1 MNTQIRLTSQK
12 ATSIL
17 FISVFVREP
26 SIVEEKDYG
35 LLPSILDIAKE
46 NLHLRTARII
56 LRRMGGASLRDI
68 SVEEGITR
76 SEARSTEKSGLE
88 RLFSSCEEVRE
99 DAYRY
104 LYEHYHLEDE
114 FYESLP
120 DGTRILYYLKN
131 RYEPGLGSYERAMED
146 PLVSQSI
153 QQELSHFYLIETT
166 NPLSE
171 EEKPDISVLK
181 GDAEESLSPAEN
193 ESGAEPDQ
201 TESEVNYLSEED
213 NYDFDVLP
221 QYVKDAIN
229 NLWNAFQASGITE
242 ENKIL
247 EQAGL
252 LLFLKYLD
260 DAELRNTAE
269 AFSSGIAVKNLYFDA
284 AHQNCRWSS
293 FHDLEAMELLRT
305 MQSDVMPF
313 VKRDLRVDSE
323 IAYAKLLSNVHLAIT
338 DASQL
343 SRIVACIDAITVSA
357 HLSLSTVLEALIRK
371 ASYDPALMDLTSML
385 LDAGLNDTVC
395 NIYPDVDY
403 GLETIS
409 RDLSRKYPEELEK
422 VWNRMHF
429 RQEMFHTFGTDG
441 FVLRMNA
448 LSLLFQGI
456 DSPEMAAV
464 DVLDS
469 APSVQYSKVV
479 AKIPAKAVSNPNY
492 VRPSIKKMIG
502 PNLPS
507 LMYMYACHEALAEDG
522 ICILNTPHKNLSDVS
537 ASHIRLRELYV
548 KGNTVTGAIYIPS
561 LGRDLL
567 IYRKSAPSSAYN
579 VWFFKIEDLRKC
591 DLEKVASAYL
601 SRDEDVDNERAAL
614 SFMVPSSEIEAADY
628 SLDYERYSVQAET
641 ETENYDDVERLDDVL
656 RRIYNTQAGIDRHIA
671 KAKELI
677 RTLQETV

>member
-1 MNTQIRLTSQK
+1 M
-12 ATSIL
+12 
-17 FISVFVREP
+17 
-26 SIVEEKDYG
+26 EEKDYG

-56 LRRMGGASLRDI
+56 LRRMEGASLRDI

-131 RYEPGLGSYERAMED
+131 RFESGFGSYERAMED

-171 EEKPDISVLK
+171 EEIPSLSDPKSDT
-181 GDAEESLSPAEN
+181 EESPSPVEDNSA
-193 ESGAEPDQ
+193 AAPDQ

-229 NLWNAFQASGITE
+229 DLWSAFQASGITE
-242 ENKIL
+242 EDKIL
-247 EQAGL
+247 EQAGF

-260 DAELRNTAE
+260 DAELKNTAE
-269 AFSSGIAVKNLYFDA
+269 SFSSGLAVKSLYFDA
-284 AHQNCRWSS
+284 AHQNCRWSF
-293 FHDLEAMELLRT
+293 FHDMEPTELAET
-305 MQSDVMPF
+305 MQNVIMPF
-313 VKRDLRVDSE
+313 VKKDLRVDSE
-323 IAYAKLLSNVHLAIT
+323 ITYAKLLSNVHLTIT
-338 DASQL
+338 DPSQL
-343 SRIVACIDAITVSA
+343 SRVITCIDAITVSA

-371 ASYDPALMDLTSML
+371 ASYDPVLMDLTCKL
-385 LDAGLNDTVC
+385 LDARLDDTVC
-395 NIYPDVDY
+395 NMYPEVDF
-403 GLETIS
+403 GLGTVS
-409 RDLSRKYPEELEK
+409 MDLSQKYPEELEK

-429 RQEMFHTFGTDG
+429 RHDMFHTFGTDG
-441 FVLRMNA
+441 FALRMNA
-448 LSLLFQGI
+448 LALLFQGI
-456 DSPEMAAV
+456 DSPEIEAV

-469 APSVQYSKVV
+469 APSTQYSKVI
-479 AKIPAKAVSNPNY
+479 AKISAKATSNPNY
-492 VRPSIKKMIG
+492 VRSSVKKMITSNI
-502 PNLPS
+502 PV
-507 LMYMYACHEALAEDG
+507 LMYMYACHEALVEDG
-522 ICILNTPHKNLSDVS
+522 LCILSVPHRTLADASG
-537 ASHIRLRELYV
+537 SHIKLREFYV
-548 KGNTVTGAIYIPS
+548 RENSVAGVIYIPS
-561 LGRDLL
+561 VGRDLL
-567 IYRKSAPSSAYN
+567 IYQKTEPSSAYN
-579 VWFFKIEDLRKC
+579 IWFFEIEDLHKC
-591 DLEKVASAYL
+591 DLEKVVSAYV
-601 SRDEDVDNERAAL
+601 SRSEDVDNDRASV

-628 SLDYERYSVQAET
+628 SLDYERYSEQAQT

-656 RRIYNTQAGIDRHIA
+656 RRIYNTQAEIDRHIA
-671 KAKELI
+671 KAKQLINEL
-677 RTLQETV
+677 RETL